1 MLGIE
6 EILLSVISLINE
18 PNIDSPADVDAAVHI
33 ISILIWSKVMFRD
46 NYPLYK
52 KKVKELV
59 RKSMEMWL

>member
-33 ISILIWSKVMFRD
+33 ISILI
-46 NYPLYK
+46 
-52 KKVKELV
+52 
-59 RKSMEMWL
+59 